1 MALWKCRKL
10 GSCFLVAFADRR
22 ENEVEGSI
30 ARVGGGGDFE

>member
-1 MALWKCRKL
+1 
-10 GSCFLVAFADRR
+10 VAFADRR